1 MFSAQLL
8 VTTPCQ
14 CDKCMLPVVTEK
26 ERERERE
33 AVHFGAAA

>member
-26 ERERERE
+26 ERERE